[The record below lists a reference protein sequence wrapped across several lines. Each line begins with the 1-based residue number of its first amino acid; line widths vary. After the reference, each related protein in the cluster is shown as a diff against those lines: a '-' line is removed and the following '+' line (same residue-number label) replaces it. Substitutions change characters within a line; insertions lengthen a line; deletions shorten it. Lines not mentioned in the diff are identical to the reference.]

1 MLRKILF
8 VLLILISMSAVFT
21 GAAMITHPAGG
32 ILTLNPGLLTNS
44 FFPDFFFPG
53 ILILMFVAV
62 PSLFAVF
69 FMAVN
74 KKNQYR
80 RAVWAG
86 LLLTVW
92 FIAQFLFIGSLH
104 WTQAFL
110 FAGAILATLISF
122 QLNGKK
128 LL

>member
-1 MLRKILF
+1 MLRIILF
-8 VLLILISMSAVFT
+8 ALLIVLSMSAVFT
-21 GAAMITHPAGG
+21 GAAMITHPEGG
-32 ILTLNPGLLTNS
+32 IIALNPELLTDS

-53 ILILMFVAV
+53 ILILIFVAV
-62 PSLFAVF
+62 PSLFAVC
-69 FMAVN
+69 FMAV
-74 KKNQYR
+74 KKRNQYQ

-86 LLLTVW
+86 LLITAW

-110 FAGAILATLISF
+110 FAGAVLATLISF